1 MKMIFKYYMIIFSS
15 IIWETTVNHIIWL
28 FPHPR
33 FCPSAWQ
40 IATPRLSCGYEYS
53 WCSIILL
60 SAAPATL
67 YTTPVIIILA
77 CSPSQYYLHCCVM
90 AASHWPTP
98 ASVVQSQ
105 LAPHNHNLCMF
116 DNVFVFMQNAVEG
129 GGSGPVHSGGAPG
142 NCNQRKGEPK
152 QCARH
157 RAQKL
162 TAQDPTDR
170 RPLAAD
176 QDSVATWSFQ
186 LNLIWG
192 SLGPSLSS
200 HQGAASCFNYYY
212 NIR

>member
-1 MKMIFKYYMIIFSS
+1 
-15 IIWETTVNHIIWL
+15 
-28 FPHPR
+28 
-33 FCPSAWQ
+33 
-40 IATPRLSCGYEYS
+40 
-53 WCSIILL
+53 
-60 SAAPATL
+60 
-67 YTTPVIIILA
+67 
-77 CSPSQYYLHCCVM
+77 M

-152 QCARH
+152 QSTRH

-186 LNLIWG
+186 LNLILQ
-192 SLGPSLSS
+192 SSLSS
-200 HQGAASCFNYYY
+200 HQGSASCFNHYYW
-212 NIR
+212 IC